1 MIVVRNRAWSAM
13 ILLLVTVGGVFA
25 QPVQRTNPNDK
36 KEEKQELGPAT
47 AKTKEE
53 AEAAVKAPVAIPVM
67 PTAAPVDPKTYV
79 IGPEDILS
87 VRVWREPELSGAV
100 QVRPDGKIT
109 LPLIGEMQAAGETPE
124 GLKNKVV
131 EALQEYIVKP
141 DVIVSLQSV
150 QSRKYYITGEVSRPG
165 TFPLVVPVTV
175 LEALTNAGG
184 FREFANTKKITIL
197 RKGKILKFNYNDVVK
212 GKNMQQNIPIE
223 NGDYIVVP

>member
-53 AEAAVKAPVAIPVM
+53 AEAAVKAPVAIPVL

-109 LPLIGEMQAAGETPE
+109 LPLIGELQAAGETPE

-131 EALQEYIVKP
+131 RG
-141 DVIVSLQSV
+141 S
-150 QSRKYYITGEVSRPG
+150 
-165 TFPLVVPVTV
+165 
-175 LEALTNAGG
+175 AGVH
-184 FREFANTKKITIL
+184 R
-197 RKGKILKFNYNDVVK
+197 
-212 GKNMQQNIPIE
+212 
-223 NGDYIVVP
+223 